1 MRTRSPTKSTRA
13 SASFYKKAARWALP
27 AAAVFVLF
35 IAGTLM
41 NGMPAPLDGA
51 ALGTSQGEARTGQ
64 TELVNPFKAVDS
76 AEELKA
82 MLGIDV
88 RLPEGAEDPSFAV
101 IAGKTAQASFGY
113 EGCSYTLRASSQA
126 PAEDLSGLYGE
137 VKDAEE
143 LDGGGRYE
151 TVDTGASTYKMIT
164 WDEGGA
170 SYVLLSEDW
179 DKQAVEKVFSRIK

>member
-1 MRTRSPTKSTRA
+1 MRTRSPTKSARA

-27 AAAVFVLF
+27 AAAVIVLF
-35 IAGTLM
+35 IAGTLI
-41 NGMPAPLDGA
+41 NGRPAPLDGA
-51 ALGTSQGEARTGQ
+51 SGTSQGEVRTGQ

-82 MLGIDV
+82 MLGIEV
-88 RLPEGAEDPSFAV
+88 SLPEGAEDPSFAV

-170 SYVLLSEDW
+170 SYVLFSEDC
-179 DKQAVEKVFSRIK
+179 DKQAAEKVFSLIK